1 MAPIGP
7 GFTVGAIF
15 AFENNTP
22 VRGCDGWPWR
32 GWRQHSMRPA
42 QSRRAHVKRR
52 RAQLLNASKSRR
64 RRSCSHPSA
73 ARPSTAGW
81 RKTVARLGLLP
92 GGDGRSGS
100 MLSFATETQRN
111 WICASMEKFNPV
123 SCRTSYSVPAGASAD
138 VAELEVQ

>member
-22 VRGCDGWPWR
+22 VRGCDGWPRR
-32 GWRQHSMRPA
+32 GRRQHSMRPA

-92 GGDGRSGS
+92 GGDGRSGVHVV
-100 MLSFATETQRN
+100 
-111 WICASMEKFNPV
+111 IC
-123 SCRTSYSVPAGASAD
+123 D
-138 VAELEVQ
+138 